1 MKYDENDSRHPRYVA
16 KIRET
21 AGVHPDVVG
30 HIRVIMKRLEIIE
43 SQIESMGNAQRRM
56 WDLLDDTAELT
67 ALLSEDDTFEELS
80 NEEYLLA
87 DKICLE
93 IKEYMSQFVDTDE
106 KVVDNLCEIVMHRIV
121 GDSDAI
127 D

>member
-67 ALLSEDDTFEELS
+67 ALLSEEDTFEE
-80 NEEYLLA
+80 YLMKSTSLP
-87 DKICLE
+87 
-93 IKEYMSQFVDTDE
+93 IKSA
-106 KVVDNLCEIVMHRIV
+106 LRLRSI
-121 GDSDAI
+121 
-127 D
+127 

>member
-1 MKYDENDSRHPRYVA
+1 MKVNVLHDIIEYYVRLNQDKEVNMKYDENDSRHPRYVA

-67 ALLSEDDTFEELS
+67 ALLSEAQD
-80 NEEYLLA
+80 
-87 DKICLE
+87 
-93 IKEYMSQFVDTDE
+93 
-106 KVVDNLCEIVMHRIV
+106 
-121 GDSDAI
+121 GI